1 MAKYRV
7 LVGVEYATRRAEPN
21 EIVDDIPAK
30 SIKWL
35 REQGLIEAVD
45 AKGAV
50 VETDDEPT
58 DEGVEE

>member
-7 LVGVEYATRRAEPN
+7 LVGVDYATRRAEPG

-45 AKGAV
+45 AKGAI
-50 VETDDEPT
+50 VETDDEPVT
-58 DEGVEE
+58 EGEE

>member
-7 LVGVEYATRRAEPN
+7 LVGVEYATRRAEVG

-58 DEGVEE
+58 TEGEE